1 MTNSLKKK
9 KKWHK
14 LNMRLKKIYSNDMKS
29 HLYQMTAFAAIN
41 FLCHASEY
49 LNYWKIFETLI

>member
-1 MTNSLKKK
+1 MANSLKKIK
-9 KKWHK
+9 SHK
-14 LNMRLKKIYSNDMKS
+14 LNMRLKNFFSNDMKS
-29 HLYQMTAFAAIN
+29 HLYHMTAFAAIH